1 MGWGNVWSVLN
12 SSVPEWEGLDWG
24 GERVRGEEEC
34 DIHAIK
40 AMEKLHLPCLHLH
53 LF

>member
-12 SSVPEWEGLDWG
+12 SFVPEWEGLDWG
-24 GERVRGEEEC
+24 GRVRGEEEC
-34 DIHAIK
+34 DMHAIK
-40 AMEKLHLPCLHLH
+40 VMEKLPCLHLH